1 MNLKKFRERIKQS
14 FKFISGV
21 QRGAAT
27 DIIEVELV
35 ELENIFAL
43 LLFGCFV
50 GLPTP
55 PVHLTL
61 KLLPVMQDEL
71 MIVFNR
77 VSVAKGPL
85 SELFSVLDIG

>member
-1 MNLKKFRERIKQS
+1 MNLKKIRERIKQS
-14 FKFISGV
+14 FKFVSGMQKGV
-21 QRGAAT
+21 AT
-27 DIIEVELV
+27 DIVEVELA

-61 KLLPVMQDEL
+61 RLLPVMQDEL
-71 MIVFNR
+71 ILVFNR
-77 VSVAKGPL
+77 VSTAKGPL
-85 SELFSVLDIG
+85 SELFSVLDVG

>member
-1 MNLKKFRERIKQS
+1 MNLKKIKERIKQS
-14 FKFISGV
+14 LKFVSGM
-21 QRGAAT
+21 QRGMAT

-35 ELENIFAL
+35 ELENIFSL

-71 MIVFNR
+71 MLMFNR
-77 VSVAKGPL
+77 VSTAKGPL
-85 SELFSVLDIG
+85 SELFSTLDVG